1 MSTPVPV
8 QKDVPI
14 PQARSANGYDYR
26 AIVES
31 LKVGDSFLL
40 EGLNSSGA
48 SSRLA
53 RHAKRSRIRLTM
65 RADPK
70 GVRVWRVK

>member
-1 MSTPVPV
+1 MPIDKNIPVP
-8 QKDVPI
+8 K
-14 PQARSANGYDYR
+14 ARSANGYDYR
-26 AIVES
+26 SIVES
-31 LKVGDSFLL
+31 LKVGDSYLL

-53 RHAKRSRIRLTM
+53 RHAKRSKVKLTM

-70 GVRVWRVK
+70 GVRVWRIK